1 MSILTIDFL
10 TSAVKSVLEDDGFRV
25 DSQQT
30 QAACKVAGDVLE
42 WAWRKENR
50 LTLNIF
56 CKYLFGSF
64 RSCLESKQL
73 KFKTRKTRMW
83 ANYHQLRISDTFT
96 DKWKEFLSKSTSE
109 APPAFF
115 QYVSQKTFEEVVKI
129 EFEVSYA
136 HSVTCEE
143 LTYDDKCTLR
153 YIAGYVCRK
162 TRVKLE
168 KSSLPNKND
177 LIITLFEFRGNGV
190 GSQDTSEDWLD
201 AIDRGGL
208 WHVVDDVFF
217 LFCLIEEEI
226 REELAGI
233 TAATWKDEHR
243 RALLD
248 KLNKSEDILFHW
260 ATLTY
265 ELDDQSANQLLGMM
279 LELYI
284 TVRGFAFANSC
295 MELYKQSKKKT
306 VQKSKALRRNVYE
319 SIHDD

>member
-1 MSILTIDFL
+1 
-10 TSAVKSVLEDDGFRV
+10 
-25 DSQQT
+25 
-30 QAACKVAGDVLE
+30 
-42 WAWRKENR
+42 
-50 LTLNIF
+50 
-56 CKYLFGSF
+56 
-64 RSCLESKQL
+64 
-73 KFKTRKTRMW
+73 MW